1 MATFL
6 FSLIFLLLVVGA
18 MAVGVIFSHKPIKG
32 SCGGIQALGMGGDCD
47 ICGGDPLQCDEEE
60 GGAGLPANA
69 NANAKSTSSFY
80 DASK

>member
-32 SCGGIQALGMGGDCD
+32 SCGGIQALGMGRECD
-47 ICGGDPLQCDEEE
+47 ICGGDPLQCDEEDGKPLTAAKE
-60 GGAGLPANA
+60 KLQGG
-69 NANAKSTSSFY
+69 FY
-80 DASK
+80 DASN